1 MSENSNDYELNAE
14 PLNIQPPLTSPVEV
28 NQECEQPGKN
38 ILEKEISE
46 INTSLENLSDKL
58 FSEIR
63 EIHKVCQN
71 FIAGS
76 LRDAEAELDQYHEID
91 RGRAFDDVLSSIA
104 EIYIDYEDLPDS
116 IEDENLR
123 KRVNYIL
130 LDILQVLESYG
141 VKKQKSIDGEERNLR
156 LTKVIDYVETD
167 NFDLHGKIAASRRT
181 GFGRANNALVKELV
195 SIYKKGSN

>member
-71 FIAGS
+71 FIAVS
-76 LRDAEAELDQYHEID
+76 LRDAETEFDQYHEID
-91 RGRAFDDVLSSIA
+91 RGRAFNDVLSSIA
-104 EIYIDYEDLPDS
+104 GIYIGYEDLPDT
-116 IEDENLR
+116 IEDEKIR
-123 KRVNYIL
+123 KEKTIIGRGGGFL
-130 LDILQVLESYG
+130 PFYG
-141 VKKQKSIDGEERNLR
+141 GARPVDGKQD
-156 LTKVIDYVETD
+156 
-167 NFDLHGKIAASRRT
+167 
-181 GFGRANNALVKELV
+181 
-195 SIYKKGSN
+195 

>member
-1 MSENSNDYELNAE
+1 MQTEEKEN
-14 PLNIQPPLTSPVEV
+14 IF
-28 NQECEQPGKN
+28 
-38 ILEKEISE
+38 EKEIAK
-46 INTSLENLSDKL
+46 INTGIENLSSKL

-63 EIHKVCQN
+63 EIHKVCQI

-76 LRDAEAELDQYHEID
+76 LRDAEAELEQYHEID

-104 EIYIDYEDLPDS
+104 GIYIDYEDLPS
-116 IEDENLR
+116 TIEDEKLR

-141 VKKQKSIDGEERNLR
+141 VKIQKSNDGDERNLR

-167 NFDLHGKIAASRRT
+167 NPELHGKIASSRRT

-195 SIYKKGSN
+195 SIYKIKKGSN